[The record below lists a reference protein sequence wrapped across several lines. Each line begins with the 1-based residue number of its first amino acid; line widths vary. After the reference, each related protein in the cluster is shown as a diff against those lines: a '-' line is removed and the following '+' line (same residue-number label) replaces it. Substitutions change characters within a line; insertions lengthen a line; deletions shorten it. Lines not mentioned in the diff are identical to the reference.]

1 VWLRG
6 TLLPL
11 LWSLVV
17 NELIGLNEN
26 GHYTLGYA
34 DDIAILI
41 RGKFPKHRLRIS
53 LGGFEYGT
61 AVYKSTKDVTVPFT
75 QKRFKGPEGTNPL
88 WTHY

>member
-6 TLLPL
+6 ILSPL

-41 RGKFPKHRLRIS
+41 HRKFPKHQIRVY
-53 LGGFEYGT
+53 LGGYEYGR
-61 AVYKSTKDVTVPFT
+61 AVV
-75 QKRFKGPEGTNPL
+75 
-88 WTHY
+88 